1 MRSTEDQ
8 RISCECCRH
17 TKFIMFSMF
26 YANVMLLIQ
35 IGIMYMYIHKLKKR
49 NSSRLR
55 STSMQTEVEQS
66 ITVVIQPDQ
75 ECGVIQR
82 SFSS

>member
-1 MRSTEDQ
+1 
-8 RISCECCRH
+8 
-17 TKFIMFSMF
+17 MFSMF
-26 YANVMLLIQ
+26 YANIAFLMH
-35 IGIMYMYIHKLKKR
+35 IGIMYMYIHKLNKQ
-49 NSSRLR
+49 NSNRLR
-55 STSMQTEVEQS
+55 STSMQTEVEQP